1 MTMNEPHTPAELDAL
16 DELASAIVDG
26 EAALPADA
34 ELVLLERVAAM
45 RAVRSAIA
53 APVDPPSAAVREAGI
68 AAALGASATSTDVHS
83 LATRRRRMPVLP
95 AAAVAAALALLV
107 AIGILG
113 SGDDAREANVAA
125 PLPTVERHVSDG
137 GEPTPPSTSAARPRT
152 TVVELAP
159 PEKAVPSATRE
170 PVTTFAP
177 ETALASDGSDAIA
190 SDPEWPATAHDLSTE
205 APVTTFAP
213 ETNGDT
219 TDLEAAEAPVST
231 FDASTIVTSDGS
243 DAFQGTTGG
252 DSGSLRQTEVLE
264 QPVAEAE
271 TPEAGGT
278 ESRQADA
285 SMDDEAQAFLDDS
298 RASAG
303 SADTGSDTFV
313 YLFPHADDAARDIR
327 DGWRRPPD
335 EDFAMPDCGFTIG
348 KLLAD
353 EDLLETTFLHVEDGD
368 LVFEA
373 LLVVGPTVWAML
385 DLDTCEYLREPP
397 EED

>member
-1 MTMNEPHTPAELDAL
+1 
-16 DELASAIVDG
+16 
-26 EAALPADA
+26 
-34 ELVLLERVAAM
+34 
-45 RAVRSAIA
+45 
-53 APVDPPSAAVREAGI
+53 
-68 AAALGASATSTDVHS
+68 
-83 LATRRRRMPVLP
+83 
-95 AAAVAAALALLV
+95 
-107 AIGILG
+107 
-113 SGDDAREANVAA
+113 
-125 PLPTVERHVSDG
+125 
-137 GEPTPPSTSAARPRT
+137 
-152 TVVELAP
+152 
-159 PEKAVPSATRE
+159 
-170 PVTTFAP
+170 TTFAP

-327 DGWRRPPD
+327 DGWRQPPD